1 MSSLAL
7 SWLYS
12 GPRQVGVV
20 FLGAA
25 SSNVFSTH
33 SREDMWSLAV
43 VSVSI
48 CPHCRAQVTALEP
61 GPEQSRDTAGDG
73 FSLQHPLTQMVFPGL
88 QRGCRWGGTEK
99 SHLQGSASSQLRL
112 THGRMDG
119 EHVSNAWL
127 KASQETAVRCGE
139 PLMHDAATHLGAGF
153 VPNSLQ

>member
-12 GPRQVGVV
+12 GPRQVGVF

-61 GPEQSRDTAGDG
+61 GPEQSRDTAGDVFRSSTRSPRW
-73 FSLQHPLTQMVFPGL
+73 FSQ
-88 QRGCRWGGTEK
+88 GCREAAGGAV
-99 SHLQGSASSQLRL
+99 QR
-112 THGRMDG
+112 
-119 EHVSNAWL
+119 
-127 KASQETAVRCGE
+127 KATFKEALHPS
-139 PLMHDAATHLGAGF
+139 
-153 VPNSLQ
+153 